1 MGLYLNFP
9 TWIDP
14 YIFSFLPIRWYAL
27 MYIIAFF
34 ITYLLFRYQ
43 VKHDGVLKI
52 SSDESESLFFYA
64 IVGLVIG
71 ARVFSCLFYSDTTY
85 YLTHPWMMFWPF
97 RNGHFVGLPGMSYHG
112 GALGCFI
119 GGLIYSHRK
128 KRNILEITDV
138 IIAGLPLGYTFGRLG
153 NFINGEL
160 YGRVTSSAI
169 GMVFPDAERFSASY
183 EWVREIADK
192 CSITYAYGDY
202 LNLPRFPTQLFEAFF
217 EGIVIF
223 LILFFIIRPLKI
235 KKNLRHGTIFS
246 VYLILYGLFRFLI
259 EYLREPD
266 SNIGYVIKLG
276 KGSDNIAVF
285 SSLLNISKGQVF
297 CALMVLIGVVLLV
310 LINKRS
316 AENEYREKAGS
327 AKKKTK

>member
-119 GGLIYSHRK
+119 GGLTFK
-128 KRNILEITDV
+128 KTDT
-138 IIAGLPLGYTFGRLG
+138 IDSAGLAVLTATNIGSDGSLNYTSE
-153 NFINGEL
+153 EL
-160 YGRVTSSAI
+160 YR
-169 GMVFPDAERFSASY
+169 
-183 EWVREIADK
+183 
-192 CSITYAYGDY
+192 
-202 LNLPRFPTQLFEAFF
+202 
-217 EGIVIF
+217 
-223 LILFFIIRPLKI
+223 
-235 KKNLRHGTIFS
+235 
-246 VYLILYGLFRFLI
+246 
-259 EYLREPD
+259 
-266 SNIGYVIKLG
+266 
-276 KGSDNIAVF
+276 
-285 SSLLNISKGQVF
+285 
-297 CALMVLIGVVLLV
+297 
-310 LINKRS
+310 
-316 AENEYREKAGS
+316 
-327 AKKKTK
+327 

>member
-1 MGLYLNFP
+1 M
-9 TWIDP
+9 
-14 YIFSFLPIRWYAL
+14 
-27 MYIIAFF
+27 
-34 ITYLLFRYQ
+34 
-43 VKHDGVLKI
+43 
-52 SSDESESLFFYA
+52 
-64 IVGLVIG
+64 
-71 ARVFSCLFYSDTTY
+71 
-85 YLTHPWMMFWPF
+85 
-97 RNGHFVGLPGMSYHG
+97 
-112 GALGCFI
+112 
-119 GGLIYSHRK
+119 
-128 KRNILEITDV
+128 
-138 IIAGLPLGYTFGRLG
+138 
-153 NFINGEL
+153 
-160 YGRVTSSAI
+160 
-169 GMVFPDAERFSASY
+169 
-183 EWVREIADK
+183 
-192 CSITYAYGDY
+192 
-202 LNLPRFPTQLFEAFF
+202 
-217 EGIVIF
+217 
-223 LILFFIIRPLKI
+223 KI